1 MEAIGAAS
9 AILAIATAGVQC
21 SVKLVT
27 FAGQVKTAPEQ
38 ITMVAEDV
46 SLNASILQQLGEL
59 SKENVENEHPVSDG
73 NVSNTTNNNVKPVPD
88 TKATISKQSVF
99 NTTGLE
105 TVLKLAKKCE
115 EIFKSLDQSLGKASR
130 QLHANSRIS
139 GKVKL
144 SRAEMFKWPFLLPGM
159 DTMRNELRNVK
170 GTLMLMLQV
179 AMLAYSRRMMGG

>member
-46 SLNASILQQLGEL
+46 SLNASILHQLGEL
-59 SKENVENEHPVSDG
+59 ATENIENEHPTLDG
-73 NVSNTTNNNVKPVPD
+73 DSNNTTDPNVKSVPD
-88 TKATISKQSVF
+88 TKTTISKQSIF
-99 NTTGLE
+99 NPTGLK
-105 TVLKLAKKCE
+105 TVIKLAKKCE
-115 EIFKSLDQSLGKASR
+115 EIFESLDQSLRKASQ
-130 QLHANSRIS
+130 QLHAKPKIS
-139 GKVKL
+139 GKVKP
-144 SRAEMFKWPFLLPGM
+144 SRAEMFKWPFLLPAM
-159 DTMRNELRNVK
+159 DTLRNELRNVK

-179 AMLAYSRRMMGG
+179 AMLAYSRRMMGE